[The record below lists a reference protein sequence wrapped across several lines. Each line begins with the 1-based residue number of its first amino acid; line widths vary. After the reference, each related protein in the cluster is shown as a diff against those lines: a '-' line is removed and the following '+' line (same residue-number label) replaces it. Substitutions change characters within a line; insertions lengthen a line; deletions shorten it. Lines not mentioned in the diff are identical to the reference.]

1 MEKTRLKKVDR
12 LIQKELSLIFQ
23 QNPLV
28 EYRNI
33 LISVTVVRISPD
45 LSVARVYLSIF
56 PSDNSEEIV
65 EKITERT
72 GKIKYELGKKLRHQL
87 RKLPDLKFFV
97 DDSLEYAGKIDDLLK

>member
-12 LIQKELSLIFQ
+12 LIQKELSIIFQ
-23 QNPLV
+23 QNPLA

-56 PSDNSEEIV
+56 PSDDSEKVV
-65 EKITERT
+65 EKIVILPSDKWIEDLESE
-72 GKIKYELGKKLRHQL
+72 GYEIINTI
-87 RKLPDLKFFV
+87 V
-97 DDSLEYAGKIDDLLK
+97 SATN

>member
-23 QNPLV
+23 QNPLP
-28 EYRNI
+28 EYNNI

-56 PSDNSEEIV
+56 PSNNSEEIV

-72 GKIKYELGKKLRHQL
+72 GKIKYELGKKVRNQL

-97 DDSLEYAGKIDDLLK
+97 DDSLEYAGKIDNLLQ